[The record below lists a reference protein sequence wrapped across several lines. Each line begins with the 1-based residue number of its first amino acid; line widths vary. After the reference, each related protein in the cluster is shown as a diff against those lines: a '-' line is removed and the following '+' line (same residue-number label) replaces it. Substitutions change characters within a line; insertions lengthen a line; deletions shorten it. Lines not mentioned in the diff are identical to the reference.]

1 MRIEYAPPGTN
12 PTQMAT
18 TAPKLGLK
26 AFLEKNWLLVAG
38 VCALVLLVP
47 KFLHFAPPETPVEP
61 ETVAVATA
69 EVDPSA
75 GPLPI
80 PGLPGWC
87 EGPGGA
93 PAPPGVHHI
102 GNLVRICANG
112 GWFIPEAV
120 ETEIQGAP

>member
-1 MRIEYAPPGTN
+1 MKIEYAPPGTD
-12 PTQMAT
+12 PTQLAT
-18 TAPKLGLK
+18 TAPKLGLR

-38 VCALVLLVP
+38 LCALILLVP
-47 KFLHFAPPETPVEP
+47 KFIHFAPPEPVET
-61 ETVAVATA
+61 EMAAVAEAT
-69 EVDPSA
+69 VDPDM
-75 GPLPI
+75 GPLPV

-112 GWFIPEAV
+112 GWFLPEAAK
-120 ETEIQGAP
+120 TEIQSTP

>member
-1 MRIEYAPPGTN
+1 MRVEYAPPGTD

-38 VCALVLLVP
+38 VLGLILLAP
-47 KFLHFAPPETPVEP
+47 KFLHFAPPETP
-61 ETVAVATA
+61 AAA
-69 EVDPSA
+69 EIDPSA
-75 GPLPI
+75 GPLTV